1 MKGQADSDETSY
13 EDGDTDEEYDYK
25 TTEDYDFTADIT
37 TEVTTTEWYIWY
49 ILGLQLMLMKF
60 YKKFRF

>member
-13 EDGDTDEEYDYK
+13 EDEDDSNEEYDYK

-37 TEVTTTEWYIWY
+37 TEATTTEKYI
-49 ILGLQLMLMKF
+49 
-60 YKKFRF
+60 

>member
-13 EDGDTDEEYDYK
+13 EDDSNEEYDYK

-37 TEVTTTEWYIWY
+37 TEATTTEKYI
-49 ILGLQLMLMKF
+49 
-60 YKKFRF
+60 